1 VKHNTVAG
9 YHEAYKKAGVTR
21 TFLPIV
27 NESHR
32 LFTISGDLALAVEKV
47 DTPWKEQVVYA
58 HTWEPLQTD
67 SYSETN
73 RSST

>member
-1 VKHNTVAG
+1 MKAQTVAA
-9 YHEAYKKAGVTR
+9 YQEAFKKVGQPR
-21 TFLPIV
+21 TFNPIV
-27 NESHR
+27 DEAHR
-32 LFTISGDLALAVEKV
+32 LFVLSADLTMAAEKL
-47 DTPWKEQVVYA
+47 DMPWKDQVVYA